1 MFSKKIL
8 LAAIV
13 LTSFSCKKETVTFD
27 TTPTLEYLSITP
39 SIAHQYT
46 DKVVITVKYTDGDGD
61 LGENTTG
68 VKNCFVRD
76 NRIGIVYEY
85 RIQQLGPDA
94 ATIPITG
101 NLNIEIGGQGI
112 TDGSSSQSASYTVY
126 LKDRAGHQS
135 NSVTTGNITI
145 QQ

>member
-1 MFSKKIL
+1 MFSKKLFIL
-8 LAAIV
+8 FLALSA
-13 LTSFSCKKETVTFD
+13 FSCKKEKITFD
-27 TTPTLEYLSITP
+27 AVPSIEYVSITP
-39 SIAHQYT
+39 SNAHQYT
-46 DKVVITVKYTDGDGD
+46 DAVVITVKYKDGDGD

-85 RIQQLGPDA
+85 RIKQLGPDGA
-94 ATIPITG
+94 VIPISG

-112 TDGSSSQSASYTVY
+112 TDGSASQSATYTVY

-135 NSVTTGNITI
+135 NSTTTGNINI
-145 QQ
+145 VQ